1 LPAGVTSSTRRWPGL
16 LPRGLPGGLPVLASR
31 LLAAGV
37 VRNVAG
43 TGDRYQL
50 TPQFCG
56 QVTQHHMSA
65 NPTMQESFAELFEE
79 SLGRQEMRP
88 GEVITAEV
96 VRIDQNFVVVNAG
109 LKSESYIELEEFLND
124 QGELEV
130 KVGDFVQ
137 VAIEQLE
144 NGFGETRLS
153 RDRAKRVAAWNA
165 LEAGAERW

>member
-1 LPAGVTSSTRRWPGL
+1 ML
-16 LPRGLPGGLPVLASR
+16 
-31 LLAAGV
+31 
-37 VRNVAG
+37 
-43 TGDRYQL
+43 
-50 TPQFCG
+50 
-56 QVTQHHMSA
+56 
-65 NPTMQESFAELFEE
+65 ESFAELFEE

-109 LKSESYIELEEFLND
+109 LKSESYIELEEFRND

-130 KVGDFVQ
+130 AVGDFVQ

-165 LEAGAERW
+165 LEQALNDGTLVIGTITGKVKGGLTVMTLSLIHI